1 MTDGQTY
8 SMSYGYNLAGGQT
21 SMTYPSGRII
31 TSEYDGAGR
40 LAGVRDQSSGVYY
53 AGATSTD
60 VTNRMQY
67 AAHGAVSVMKLGN
80 GLWEHT
86 SFNNR
91 LQPTQIGLGTSSADS
106 STMGL
111 SYNYGTTN
119 NNGNVQSVSYSGG
132 GLSYTQSFGY
142 DALNRLTTSNE
153 NSGSSWSQTN
163 GYDQYGNRWI
173 DYGGGVHNLSFSTS
187 TNRITNTGY
196 SYDAAGNLT
205 NDTLH
210 SYTFDGE
217 NKIRGVDAASDAY
230 RYDGDGNRVR
240 KNFTS
245 GEQIRMVYSGGQ
257 LIAEYDLSTGSLKKE
272 YVYGAKGLIATI
284 EPSAG
289 TRYATADSLGS
300 PRVITNSSGGVV
312 SRHDL
317 MPFGEELAAGTGGR
331 TTAMGYSVADG
342 LRQRYTQ
349 KERDIE
355 TGLDYFLARY
365 YSSTQGR
372 FTSPDEF
379 TGGPEEIGVL
389 GSGHPEKQALKYA
402 EVTNPQSLNKY
413 QYCFNN
419 PLRFIDPDGQ
429 EPQTGGDLNFE
440 RDERDFL
447 SHKISEQEFRSRM
460 NARGVGAAVGAAI
473 VVGVLYGP
481 EAATAILMWASRNP
495 DKVGQIALDLNQAST
510 GSPAPGSP
518 GLSIATE
525 TRLTATEVST
535 GVRLA
540 AQTGTRLAES
550 PFVGEEF
557 VSTAGK
563 TYDAMGGGKAFQN
576 FGNGSK
582 FFDSIVHHV
591 NKSVDYVALDLKGA
605 SAKQINA
612 IQKFVGGL
620 TKKQQEK
627 IIYVKE

>member
-1 MTDGQTY
+1 VLVD
-8 SMSYGYNLAGGQT
+8 
-21 SMTYPSGRII
+21 
-31 TSEYDGAGR
+31 E
-40 LAGVRDQSSGVYY
+40 
-53 AGATSTD
+53 
-60 VTNRMQY
+60 
-67 AAHGAVSVMKLGN
+67 
-80 GLWEHT
+80 
-86 SFNNR
+86 
-91 LQPTQIGLGTSSADS
+91 
-106 STMGL
+106 
-111 SYNYGTTN
+111 
-119 NNGNVQSVSYSGG
+119 
-132 GLSYTQSFGY
+132 SFG
-142 DALNRLTTSNE
+142 DGEDLLLLIARQ
-153 NSGSSWSQTN
+153 SGS
-163 GYDQYGNRWI
+163 GN
-173 DYGGGVHNLSFSTS
+173 YNLSFNSS
-187 TNRITNTGY
+187 NNRITASGF

-205 NDTLH
+205 NDTIH
-210 SYTFDGE
+210 TYSFDAE
-217 NKIRGVDAASDAY
+217 NKIVAVDSNAAFVYDGEGQRVRKLIGENTRFVYGIGGKVVAEFDGSTGNLKQEDVYAGATLITIDAASFS
-230 RYDGDGNRVR
+230 N
-240 KNFTS
+240 
-245 GEQIRMVYSGGQ
+245 Q
-257 LIAEYDLSTGSLKKE
+257 
-272 YVYGAKGLIATI
+272 
-284 EPSAG
+284 G
-289 TRYATADSLGS
+289 TQYTLADNLGS
-300 PRVITNSSGGVV
+300 PRVVTNSSGHVV
-312 SRHDL
+312 SRHDYL
-317 MPFGEELAAGTGGR
+317 PFGEELFAGTGGR
-331 TTAMGYSVADG
+331 TTAQGYGAGDG
-342 LRQRYTQ
+342 VRQKFTD
-349 KERDIE
+349 KERDTE

-379 TGGPEEIGVL
+379 TGGPQEIGIL

-413 QYCFNN
+413 QYCYND
-419 PLRFIDPDGQ
+419 PLRYVDPDGQ
-429 EPQTGGDLNFE
+429 EPQAGVDLNFE

-481 EAATAILMWASRNP
+481 EVATAILMWAARNP
-495 DKVGQIALDLNQAST
+495 DKVEQIALDLNQAST

-518 GLSIATE
+518 GLTIAAD

-582 FFDSIVHHV
+582 FFDSIVRHI
-591 NKSVDYVALDLKGA
+591 NKSVDYVAIDLKGA

-620 TKKQQEK
+620 KKKQQEK